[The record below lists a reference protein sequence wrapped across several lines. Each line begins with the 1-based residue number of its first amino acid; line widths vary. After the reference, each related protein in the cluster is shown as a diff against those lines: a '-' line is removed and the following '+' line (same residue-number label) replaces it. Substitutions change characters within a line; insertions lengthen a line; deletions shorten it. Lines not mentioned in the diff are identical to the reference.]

1 MRRTISIELSAS
13 VAVEENEVWPDG
25 DAPDEITAD
34 AVKLA
39 LLACGENKTQV
50 LKDWC
55 LLDALQ
61 VTAVVDTW
69 PDDGARTTDAVA
81 VWR

>member
-39 LLACGENKTQV
+39 LLACGE
-50 LKDWC
+50 KDWC